1 MDDIS
6 IAVETLKGLHE
17 LGVEL
22 AIDDFGTGYS
32 SLAYLR
38 QFNIDRL
45 KIDQSFIRNA
55 LNNSDDAAITRTI
68 ISLAH
73 SLNLQVIA
81 EGVET
86 KDHEKFLIEHGCD
99 EVQGFRYSKPVPK
112 EEFWAFATGYNGKLN
127 SFDS

>member
-1 MDDIS
+1 MIRQ
-6 IAVETLKGLHE
+6 KQLHE

-55 LNNSDDAAITRTI
+55 LNNTDDAAITRTI
-68 ISLAH
+68 INLGH
-73 SLNLQVIA
+73 SLNLKVIA

-86 KDHEKFLIEHGCD
+86 KDHETFLTEHGCD
-99 EVQGFRYSKPVPK
+99 EVQGFRYSKPVPSD
-112 EEFWAFATGYNGKLN
+112 EFWDFAKNYNGN
-127 SFDS
+127 FDSFDS